1 MTKVLPLAYQQRYEA
16 FEQILREIQ
25 ETLSFLGSDGVVLQS
40 KATVL
45 QQFFREEIL
54 SLSIDNLSPAT
65 QHWVQSYHV
74 EIDKQLRL
82 LSMDALFLQAA
93 RQTATTEQRRQQI
106 RDRLDTLQRYCDA
119 LLGKEREGEGRD
131 EG

>member
-25 ETLSFLGSDGVVLQS
+25 ETLSFLGSGGVVLQS

-54 SLSIDNLSPAT
+54 SLSIDDLSPET

-74 EIDKQLRL
+74 EMDKQLRL
-82 LSMDALFLQAA
+82 LGMDLLFLQAA
-93 RQTATTEQRRQQI
+93 RQAGTTEQRRQQI
-106 RDRLDTLQRYCDA
+106 RDRLNTLQRYCDV
-119 LLGKEREGEGRD
+119 LLGKEKEGGREEL
-131 EG
+131 